1 MTRLVNT
8 FRNQEVLLIALLAV
22 IIAVV
27 VLVNPNFLHVQT
39 LFAVLRYSM
48 VDALFAVGVM
58 LVLVSGGIDVSFLA
72 IGIFAAYTTVKV
84 LPTSGGPMM
93 AVAAFSLAIGIG
105 AILGAINA
113 AIVLGVRVSTLIAT
127 LASSAMFLGALAL
140 AIGSEKIPE
149 MPSYLAMIA
158 DTSLIEAPGVG
169 RGTVRLNVL
178 FVAVVALVALV
189 AWALRNTIIGRSV
202 YALGGD
208 EQAAFRA
215 GVPVRRTRVLVFL
228 LAGALAGCA
237 GLMHVTLAGEA
248 DPITFVG
255 RELDVL
261 AAVVLGGAL
270 LTGGKGTIRGTL
282 LGVLTIAVI
291 KQSLIPLGI
300 PPTWEK
306 AVVGA
311 LLLLGIALQG
321 FAISGRTQRPILE
334 AATEG
339 AQP

>member
-1 MTRLVNT
+1 MTALVRVV
-8 FRNQEVLLIALLAV
+8 RNQEVLLGALLVTLLCLV
-22 IIAVV
+22 IA
-27 VLVNPNFLHVQT
+27 VNPNFFHVQT

-58 LVLVSGGIDVSFLA
+58 IVLVSGGIDVSFLA
-72 IGIFAAYTTVKV
+72 IGICSAYATAKL
-84 LPTSGGPMM
+84 LPASGGAGM
-93 AVAAFSLAIGIG
+93 AVLAFVVAIGIG
-105 AILGAINA
+105 MALGAINA
-113 AIVLGVRVSTLIAT
+113 VIVLGVRVSTLIAT
-127 LASSAMFLGALAL
+127 LASSAIFIGSLAL
-140 AIGSEKIPE
+140 LVGSEKIPE
-149 MPSYLAMIA
+149 LPNYLATIA
-158 DTSLIEAPGVG
+158 NTSLIEAPGVG
-169 RGTVRLNVL
+169 RGTVRLNIL
-178 FVAVVALVALV
+178 FVAVAAIVAIV

-202 YALGGD
+202 YAVGGD

-215 GVPVRRTRVLVFL
+215 GVPVRRVRIVVFL
-228 LAGALAGCA
+228 TAGALAGCA

-261 AAVVLGGAL
+261 AAVVLGGAS

-306 AVVGA
+306 AVIGA

-321 FAISGRTQRPILE
+321 FASTRRAQRPILE
-334 AATEG
+334 PEGSAA
-339 AQP
+339 